1 MTLKVHNLGRLL
13 GRLFC
18 RCWEHWHRGLRS
30 SSLFLANSVM
40 FMASG
45 IFIGLNEDE
54 LLAIRVKALA
64 SITSGTVT
72 MSYSDSG
79 SSVSRQFAGMTPAE
93 CLSEAMYALS
103 ILDPQTYGTVR
114 TVLRGSFR
122 RQDF

>member
-1 MTLKVHNLGRLL
+1 MMKTQSNLRRLASRLL
-13 GRLFC
+13 LSLLGHR
-18 RCWEHWHRGLRS
+18 HRGLRLVN
-30 SSLFLANSVM
+30 LFLANSVM

-79 SSVSRQFAGMTPAE
+79 SSVSRQFAGMTPKEA
-93 CLSEAMYALS
+93 LSEAMYALS

>member
-1 MTLKVHNLGRLL
+1 
-13 GRLFC
+13 
-18 RCWEHWHRGLRS
+18 
-30 SSLFLANSVM
+30 M

-79 SSVSRQFAGMTPAE
+79 SSVSRQFAGMTPAQA
-93 CLSEAMYALS
+93 LSEAMYALS
-103 ILDPQTYGTVR
+103 ILDPQTYGPVR

>member
-1 MTLKVHNLGRLL
+1 MTAGYLVTCFVVVGTMGIRGWWLGNP
-13 GRLFC
+13 
-18 RCWEHWHRGLRS
+18 
-30 SSLFLANSVM
+30 FLANSVM

-64 SITSGTVT
+64 SITAGTVT

>member
-1 MTLKVHNLGRLL
+1 MKTQSNLRRLTGRM
-13 GRLFC
+13 FV
-18 RCWEHWHRGLRS
+18 RCWDIVHRGVRLVN
-30 SSLFLANSVM
+30 LFLANSVM

-79 SSVSRQFAGMTPAE
+79 SSVSRQFAGMTPAQ
-93 CLSEAMYALS
+93 CLSEVLYALS
-103 ILDPQTYGTVR
+103 ILDPQTYGPVR

>member
-1 MTLKVHNLGRLL
+1 MFV
-13 GRLFC
+13 
-18 RCWEHWHRGLRS
+18 RCWDIVHRGVRLVN
-30 SSLFLANSVM
+30 LFLANFVM

-79 SSVSRQFAGMTPAE
+79 SSVSRQFAGMTPKEA
-93 CLSEAMYALS
+93 LSEAMYALS

>member
-1 MTLKVHNLGRLL
+1 MTLKLHNLGRLL
-13 GRLFC
+13 GRMFC

-30 SSLFLANSVM
+30 SSLFLANFVI

-45 IFIGLNEDE
+45 IFIGLSEDE
-54 LLAIRVKALA
+54 LLAIRAKALA

-79 SSVSRQFAGMTPAE
+79 SSVSRQFAGMTPKE

-103 ILDPQTYGTVR
+103 ILDPTQYNPVR
-114 TVLRGSFR
+114 TVLRGAFR